1 MPLDTL
7 DEGAIPGCS
16 EEKIIILTLNFY
28 KSCRRMKGVIFLSP
42 LLWHA
47 SKGGVCY
54 LELTLVAR
62 SGSEDLGGSIFYLLR
77 SRGDEGRSKYGTS
90 LEELDAIFAFLS
102 YIAEN

>member
-1 MPLDTL
+1 MR
-7 DEGAIPGCS
+7 GSGCS

-28 KSCRRMKGVIFLSP
+28 KSRRRMKGVIFLIP

-77 SRGDEGRSKYGTS
+77 YKFMIT
-90 LEELDAIFAFLS
+90 FHHS
-102 YIAEN
+102 YPSYQNT